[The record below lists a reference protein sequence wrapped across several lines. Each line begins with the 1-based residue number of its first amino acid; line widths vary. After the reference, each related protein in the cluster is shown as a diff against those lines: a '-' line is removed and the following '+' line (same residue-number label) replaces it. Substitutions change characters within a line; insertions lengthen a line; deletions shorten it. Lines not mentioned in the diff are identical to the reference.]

1 MTSTRSPLSPIE
13 RLPFIEPQLPT
24 LVADPPNGDGWIHEI
39 KYDGYRTQIA
49 ISSAGVRAF
58 SRNGHVWTG
67 KYPRIV
73 KGAGSL
79 SCRSAVIDGE
89 AIVQDKR
96 GVSDFKALRRAFT
109 SAPRLIVMFAFD
121 LLHLDGEDLR
131 GRTLTERRALLREL
145 LSGRDKQF
153 PIHFSDEFSGSGP
166 ELFAAVD
173 RLGLEGIVSKRA
185 NSRYRSGRSD
195 AWLKTKC
202 FAESTF
208 EVIGLEKTKEGAIT
222 ALLADEENG
231 FHRYAGRAF
240 VSLGGL
246 ERDRQTAR
254 RSESSARRKPPG

>member
-1 MTSTRSPLSPIE
+1 
-13 RLPFIEPQLPT
+13 
-24 LVADPPNGDGWIHEI
+24 VD
-39 KYDGYRTQIA
+39 
-49 ISSAGVRAF
+49 
-58 SRNGHVWTG
+58 
-67 KYPRIV
+67 
-73 KGAGSL
+73 
-79 SCRSAVIDGE
+79 
-89 AIVQDKR
+89 
-96 GVSDFKALRRAFT
+96 
-109 SAPRLIVMFAFD
+109 
-121 LLHLDGEDLR
+121 
-131 GRTLTERRALLREL
+131 
-145 LSGRDKQF
+145 
-153 PIHFSDEFSGSGP
+153 DEFSGSGP

-246 ERDRQTAR
+246 ERDRFY
-254 RSESSARRKPPG
+254 RSLEGKAADRPPFGILSKAKATWVKPGITVRVRHLKGEETLRHASLLGLVS